1 MRKNEKGSS
10 LIFAL
15 VVISILITVVA
26 ACMAIAFSY
35 YNRTIVANSDRQA
48 YLTAKSVITNI
59 VDNVVNG
66 EDEYLKLIPSTEG
79 SKNYEV
85 SDDFIKLK
93 MGTID
98 VLNIKKIEE
107 SEDMDKVTITVSAT
121 YGDRNKTIKAD
132 LQSLKGKNNWKLLK
146 YYENKNIEEKENINV
161 KNAKDLL
168 GVAENLTKKYYEN
181 SKNKDKWLISIKFID
196 DQKTELSD
204 VYKKCELYDKG
215 FFDSAAM
222 YFNDVPLRKLIY
234 YGYYDKKFPVFNKS
248 EVKKDISEEAKEFI
262 NKQEYMLI
270 PKYPYSSYDPVII
283 YADTGFQIE
292 GSGWNQTIQLIYM
305 PEEACWY
312 YLNKDQKIRA
322 TYFDNSNGNS
332 KDKWNNFVNDVL
344 HDETKA
350 EKIT

>member
-1 MRKNEKGSS
+1 MQ
-10 LIFAL
+10 I
-15 VVISILITVVA
+15 VI
-26 ACMAIAFSY
+26 
-35 YNRTIVANSDRQA
+35 RQA

-248 EVKKDISEEAKEFI
+248 EVKKDISDEAKDL
-262 NKQEYMLI
+262 LI
-270 PKYPYSSYDPVII
+270 
-283 YADTGFQIE
+283 
-292 GSGWNQTIQLIYM
+292 
-305 PEEACWY
+305 
-312 YLNKDQKIRA
+312 
-322 TYFDNSNGNS
+322 S
-332 KDKWNNFVNDVL
+332 KN
-344 HDETKA
+344 
-350 EKIT
+350 IC

>member
-98 VLNIKKIEE
+98 VLNIKKIE
-107 SEDMDKVTITVSAT
+107 
-121 YGDRNKTIKAD
+121 
-132 LQSLKGKNNWKLLK
+132 
-146 YYENKNIEEKENINV
+146 
-161 KNAKDLL
+161 
-168 GVAENLTKKYYEN
+168 
-181 SKNKDKWLISIKFID
+181 
-196 DQKTELSD
+196 
-204 VYKKCELYDKG
+204 
-215 FFDSAAM
+215 
-222 YFNDVPLRKLIY
+222 
-234 YGYYDKKFPVFNKS
+234 
-248 EVKKDISEEAKEFI
+248 
-262 NKQEYMLI
+262 
-270 PKYPYSSYDPVII
+270 
-283 YADTGFQIE
+283 
-292 GSGWNQTIQLIYM
+292 
-305 PEEACWY
+305 
-312 YLNKDQKIRA
+312 
-322 TYFDNSNGNS
+322 
-332 KDKWNNFVNDVL
+332 
-344 HDETKA
+344 
-350 EKIT
+350 

>member
-1 MRKNEKGSS
+1 M
-10 LIFAL
+10 
-15 VVISILITVVA
+15 
-26 ACMAIAFSY
+26 
-35 YNRTIVANSDRQA
+35 
-48 YLTAKSVITNI
+48 
-59 VDNVVNG
+59 
-66 EDEYLKLIPSTEG
+66 
-79 SKNYEV
+79 
-85 SDDFIKLK
+85 
-93 MGTID
+93 
-98 VLNIKKIEE
+98 
-107 SEDMDKVTITVSAT
+107 
-121 YGDRNKTIKAD
+121 
-132 LQSLKGKNNWKLLK
+132 
-146 YYENKNIEEKENINV
+146 
-161 KNAKDLL
+161 
-168 GVAENLTKKYYEN
+168 AENLTKKYYEN